1 MNALFI
7 IALIVL
13 VVVISRLIIGKPTEH
28 NQYPQAKPMGKMS
41 PYKRETSYPIINP
54 HAVQA
59 IEWRVAHTY
68 QRGSDLPPKLYGL
81 AIMNKA
87 VHVKKR
93 LEK

>member
-1 MNALFI
+1 
-7 IALIVL
+7 
-13 VVVISRLIIGKPTEH
+13 
-28 NQYPQAKPMGKMS
+28 MS